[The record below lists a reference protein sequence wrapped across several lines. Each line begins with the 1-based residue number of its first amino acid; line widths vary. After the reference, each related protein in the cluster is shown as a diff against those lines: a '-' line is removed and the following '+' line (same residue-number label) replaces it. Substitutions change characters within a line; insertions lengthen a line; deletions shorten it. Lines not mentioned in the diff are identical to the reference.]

1 MSRPGHASRGSE
13 AAAATF
19 GRDIDDHGVFF
30 TGPRTST
37 DEGVYFIGHL
47 RSRIRR
53 MRRLMISPK
62 LLALPWQRIRPMW
75 YRIQRRLR
83 WRRRI
88 YSTAAVDL
96 PSTSARWH
104 RGIDVS
110 NARATSSAVQ
120 RLP

>member
-1 MSRPGHASRGSE
+1 MQSPTHAFDVLDKASINSLVE
-13 AAAATF
+13 ALDMQNPT
-19 GRDIDDHGVFF
+19 H
-30 TGPRTST
+30 S
-37 DEGVYFIGHL
+37 
-47 RSRIRR
+47 
-53 MRRLMISPK
+53 
-62 LLALPWQRIRPMW
+62 LLALRWQRIHPIW
-75 YRIQRRLR
+75 YRVQRRLR